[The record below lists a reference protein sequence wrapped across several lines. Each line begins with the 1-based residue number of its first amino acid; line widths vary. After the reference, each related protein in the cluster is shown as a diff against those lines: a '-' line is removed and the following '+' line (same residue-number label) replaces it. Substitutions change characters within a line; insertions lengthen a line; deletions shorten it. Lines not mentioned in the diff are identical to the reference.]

1 MQPKDVIQF
10 WFDELSDEDRW
21 TLSEKLD
28 ETIADRFGETH
39 RAASAGELWE
49 WRPSPT
55 GRLAEIIVLDQF
67 SRHIF
72 RNKPE
77 AFANDPAALVLAQ
90 EAVRVGADQA
100 VNESMRLFFY
110 MPFMHSESLKVH
122 AWAIDLFSRLDRGL
136 EYEQSHRKLIERFG
150 RYPHRNDVLGRKS
163 TSDELQ
169 FLKANK
175 QLGGQGLTGD
185 SGS

>member
-1 MQPKDVIQF
+1 MQPKDVTQF
-10 WFDELSDEDRW
+10 WFDELSDDDRW
-21 TLSEKLD
+21 TLCEKLD

-39 RAASAGELWE
+39 RAASVAELWE
-49 WRPSPT
+49 WRDSPV
-55 GRLAEIIVLDQF
+55 GRLTEIIVLDQF

-72 RNKPE
+72 RNKPG
-77 AFANDPAALVLAQ
+77 AFANDAAALVLAQ

-122 AWAIDLFSRLDRGL
+122 AWAIDLFSRLDGAL
-136 EYEQSHRKLIERFG
+136 EYEESHRKLIERFG
-150 RYPHRNDVLGRKS
+150 RYPHRNEILGRKS
-163 TSDELQ
+163 TPDELQ
-169 FLKANK
+169 FLKTNK
-175 QLGGQGLTGD
+175 HFGGQGLTGD